1 MSNKKMTPKQF
12 FYVPSWKGF
21 FSCPKN
27 EGATR
32 NKSPLLAMKASAIE
46 GGVALASIIRV
57 LILYS
62 TPNHAGV

>member
-1 MSNKKMTPKQF
+1 
-12 FYVPSWKGF
+12 VPSWKGV